1 MIKIDNGY
9 NFFLNESTENTRKRN
24 YEKFVSLTEDMF
36 TGGKNSPQLRQ
47 IDSYFDEIV
56 DLIDEEHGLS
66 KDKGKVNQLLRKIKT
81 ICDKMFNIDL
91 DIQVEYN
98 RPEMQNLAY
107 TYFNEDTIEL
117 INSEIKHIVINKET
131 GYHMI
136 NRRYVNM
143 FFENQGLRYLKF
155 LNLSQVKSNSNKDI
169 PDLVDLNGRH
179 LTSILL
185 HELGHHVFFPFYFDQ
200 KNDGSYEIQ
209 IGDQEPFIVHEDEFN
224 FEGINTTI
232 SVLALIASMVSL
244 SMGFL
249 TFGIATSILSR
260 IISGKIN
267 FDNYMRNEKNANTL
281 SFQYGYIEE
290 LFDDTIRIKWIQ
302 DGTKLFNIKDR
313 FRKIFKRGGNEYQSV
328 ITADLLKLLDK
339 ELQNSNNTKEQIR
352 YLEKMKE
359 KYLENT
365 KNLQAEIA
373 VFADEKKLLTEEE
386 K

>member
-9 NFFLNESTENTRKRN
+9 NFFLNESTENSRLKN
-24 YEKFVSLTEDMF
+24 YNKFISLREDMF
-36 TGGKNSPQLRQ
+36 TGGKNSSQLRQ

-56 DLIDEEHGLS
+56 DLIDYDEGLS
-66 KDKGKVNQLLRKIKT
+66 KNKGKANQLLRKIKA

-91 DIQVEYN
+91 DIQIDYN
-98 RPEMQNLAY
+98 RPTVHNIAY

-136 NRRYVNM
+136 NKRYVNM
-143 FFENQGLRYLKF
+143 FFENQGLRYLKY
-155 LNLSQVKSNSNKDI
+155 LKLSHVRSNSRKEI
-169 PDLVDLNGRH
+169 PDLEEFKGRH

-209 IGDQEPFIVHEDEFN
+209 VGDHEPFIVHEDKFN
-224 FEGINTTI
+224 VKGVNVTI
-232 SVLALIASMVSL
+232 AVLAYISAVVAI
-244 SMGFL
+244 SMGFVAL
-249 TFGIATSILSR
+249 GYAAVILFSMTSNNIQMS
-260 IISGKIN
+260 
-267 FDNYMRNEKNANTL
+267 DYMRNEKNANTL
-281 SFQYGYIEE
+281 PFQYGYVEE
-290 LFDDTIRIKWIQ
+290 LFDDTVRIKWIQ
-302 DGTKLFNIKDR
+302 DGNKLFNIGDK
-313 FRKIFKRGGNEYQSV
+313 FRKIFKRGGSEYQSV
-328 ITADLLKLLDK
+328 ITADLLKILDK
-339 ELQNSNNTKEQIR
+339 EIKNSNNTKEQIR

-373 VFADEKKLLTEEE
+373 VFADSKKLLTEEE